1 MNDLE
6 PDKILDSGFKLID
19 SIVNSCAA
27 EGIYTIIDLHTFP
40 GGQSMQLQCLIRPYV
55 LTVSYTHL
63 TLPTKRIV

>member
-40 GGQSMQLQCLIRPYV
+40 GGQSKVLSLI
-55 LTVSYTHL
+55 H
-63 TLPTKRIV
+63 I